1 MELPVLNFN
10 RPDGRNLEF
19 ELIEILN
26 ANLLN
31 APIEVHRHAFYEIL
45 FVEKFSSMQIVDFKN
60 YTVLEN
66 EILIIPKNSVHN
78 TSEKEKYKG
87 QWLLFTDQFF
97 NQEQSKVLNLLSIFN
112 PIIENKLLKYDE
124 KNEINRYIDLLKI
137 EYSKEANNFLVL
149 QNLLYTFL
157 LKLENIAQEQYLTS
171 KIDKVQDTY
180 YLFTQLLEQY
190 FKIEHRVSFYAKQLN
205 ITPKKTNSILVEV
218 IGKTVSELIAE
229 RIMIEA
235 KRLLIYSSKSVKE
248 IAFELGFEDNHYF
261 SRTFKNHTLLSPE
274 YFRIAI
280 AEKSIKKE

>member
-19 ELIEILN
+19 ELIEILD

-157 LKLENIAQEQYLTS
+157 LKLENIAQEQYSMS
-171 KIDKVQDTY
+171 KIDKTQDVY
-180 YLFTQLLEQY
+180 YVFIQLLEHN
-190 FKIEHRVSFYAKQLN
+190 FKTEHRASYYAKQLN
-205 ITPKKTNSILVEV
+205 VTPKKINSILKES
-218 IGKTVSELIAE
+218 IGKTVSELIAD
-229 RIMIEA
+229 RVIIEA
-235 KRLLIYSSKSVKE
+235 KRLLAYSRKSVKE
-248 IAFELGFEDNHYF
+248 IAFDLGFEDNHYF

-274 YFRIAI
+274 HFRSII